1 MTPARKIAERVHVEL
16 DAPDDF
22 AGWRE
27 RARALVAAHIAPE
40 HVSWSVAGGTTG
52 DLFATMASD
61 PPPEAN
67 PAALVRASARFLDLA
82 KTALLHRAPE
92 RFSLLYNL
100 LWRLQANRHLMDDA
114 ADGQVRELERLA
126 RTVRRDI
133 HKMRAFVRF
142 RSMRDETGNER
153 FIAWFEPEHHIVRAN
168 AAFFVDRFANQQWSI
183 LTPSLSLHWDGSALQ
198 EGPADRREDAPDHD
212 ATEAAWQRYYAS
224 IFNPARLKV
233 GAMLKEMP
241 RKYWKDMPETRLIPG
256 LIAGAQAREAAMIA
270 IAGEDIASSP
280 MPASLADIAEGIS
293 ACSRCPIGC
302 NGTRAV
308 PGEGPTQARLLIL
321 GEQPGDTEETTSRP
335 FVGPAGAV
343 LDTHL
348 AEAGIDRS
356 AAYLTNAVKHFKFL
370 PRGKKR
376 LHQNPSA
383 REIDHCRWWL
393 DAERALVRPDWI
405 LALGASAGRALLG
418 RTPSVGRERGVP
430 VPLPDGT
437 QMLLTAHPSYLLR
450 LEGEARERETARFVQ
465 DLKVLAEA
473 LSSQHWRP
481 ELRQAAERI
490 STSG

>member
-1 MTPARKIAERVHVEL
+1 MTPACKLPDRVHVQL
-16 DAPDDF
+16 DTPDDF
-22 AGWRE
+22 ESWRD
-27 RARALVAAHIAPE
+27 RARALVAAHVAPE
-40 HVSWSVAGGTTG
+40 QVSWSVAGETTG
-52 DLFATMASD
+52 DLFASVASGTVPD
-61 PPPEAN
+61 VEARA
-67 PAALVRASARFLDLA
+67 PVRASARFLDVA
-82 KTALLHRAPE
+82 KSALLHRAPE
-92 RFSLLYNL
+92 RFSLLYSL
-100 LWRLQANRHLMDDA
+100 LWRLQANRQLMDDT
-114 ADGQVRELERLA
+114 ADGQVREIERLA

-142 RSMRDETGNER
+142 RSMHDENGAER
-153 FIAWFEPEHHIVRAN
+153 FVAWFEPEHHIVRAN
-168 AAFFVDRFANQQWSI
+168 AAFFVDRFANQRWSI
-183 LTPSLSLHWDGSALQ
+183 LTPALSLHWNGSALQ
-198 EGPADRREDAPDHD
+198 EGPPAHREDAPGHD

-241 RKYWKDMPETRLIPG
+241 RKYWKNMPETRLIPD

-270 IAGEDIASSP
+270 GAGEDTASSP
-280 MPASLADIAEGIS
+280 IPASLTDVAEGIS
-293 ACSRCPIGC
+293 TCRRCPIGC

-308 PGEGPTQARLLIL
+308 AGEGPTQARLLIL
-321 GEQPGDTEETTSRP
+321 GEQPGDTEEKQGRP
-335 FVGPAGAV
+335 FIGPAGAV

-348 AEAGIDRS
+348 AEAGIDRN
-356 AAYLTNAVKHFKFL
+356 AAYLTNAVKHFKFA

-418 RTPSVGRERGVP
+418 RTPSVGRERGAP
-430 VPLPDGT
+430 IALPDGS
-437 QMLLTAHPSYLLR
+437 QMLLTTHPSYLLR

-465 DLKVLAEA
+465 DLNVLAEA
-473 LSSQHWRP
+473 LSNPAGHVESP
-481 ELRQAAERI
+481 QAAERI